1 MALLNRKT
9 SRKALGRQPDDK
21 RIPRVA
27 LNPLPGVTITPPAS
41 ADWTTGVP
49 ASALGMLG
57 NDSVGD
63 CVCAGAFHAQQIWEG
78 DAQGVQ
84 TSFSTQDALAMY
96 SSISGYTPNNPNSDV
111 GATLLSGLQYWSK
124 TGLDGY
130 KLAAYAQIDATN
142 VALVQECIAFFGA
155 VYCGLNVPSSAMT
168 QFDQG
173 QPWSV
178 VSRSRIEGGHCVP
191 LVGYDTA
198 AGTFTCV
205 TWGAYQK
212 LTTDFYQRYFDEAWQ
227 PVDEDWVSKSG
238 RTPSGLDGATAN
250 ADFQALTGSSASPFP
265 VVTPTPT
272 PTPVPTPTP
281 TPTPS
286 TTDDATMW
294 AAAQAWAQSKG
305 FTSDPTPGPHVH
317 GH

>member
-1 MALLNRKT
+1 MALL
-9 SRKALGRQPDDK
+9 SRKSSHTLKLGRQPDD
-21 RIPRVA
+21 RRQARVELKA
-27 LNPLPGVTITPPAS
+27 LPGVSLTPPAS

-57 NDSVGD
+57 NDAVGD
-63 CVCAGAFHAQQIWEG
+63 CVCAGAFHAQQLIEG

-84 TSFSTQDALAMY
+84 TSFSTNDALAMY
-96 SSISGYTPNNPNSDV
+96 TAISGYNPRNPNTDV
-111 GATLLSGLQYWSK
+111 GATLISGLQYWQK

-130 KLAAYAQIDATN
+130 KLAAYAQIDASN
-142 VALVQECIAFFGA
+142 VALVQSCIAYFGV
-155 VYCGLNVPSSAMT
+155 VYAGLNVPSSAMD
-168 QFDQG
+168 QFDAG

-212 LTTDFYQRYFDEAWQ
+212 LTTDFYTRYFDETWSV
-227 PVDEDWVSKSG
+227 VDDDWESKSG

-281 TPTPS
+281 TPTPAG
-286 TTDDATMW
+286 TADATLW
-294 AAAQAWAQSKG
+294 AAAQAWASSKG
-305 FTSDPTPGPHVH
+305 FTSDPPPHVH